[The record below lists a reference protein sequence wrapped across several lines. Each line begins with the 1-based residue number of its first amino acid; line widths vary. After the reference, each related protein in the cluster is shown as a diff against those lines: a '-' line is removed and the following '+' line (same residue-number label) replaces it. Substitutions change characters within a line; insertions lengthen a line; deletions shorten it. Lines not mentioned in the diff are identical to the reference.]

1 MWREYLCPQSVEE
14 ALAALAAG
22 NGQARVIAGGTDL
35 VLQVQRGERR
45 ASLLVDV
52 SRIEALRGIREAD
65 GFIFIG
71 AAVTHSEVASSALIR
86 NHAAVLSQAAAEVG
100 SPEIRNVATL
110 GGNVVNAQP
119 AADAA
124 LALLVLDAEAEIVS
138 TTGARW
144 IPVADLYKTAGV
156 SAVDSTCE
164 LVRAFRFRMPAEQ
177 TGSAYRRLGK
187 CKSIALPVLCAA
199 TVVTVVGG
207 HFESAA
213 IGLGPV
219 APRPMRARSAESYL
233 AGRPATAGAMD
244 HAASVARTETNPR
257 DSLLRC
263 AKAYREE
270 MVEALVRSTLKQAV
284 AAVHPSLGAS
294 ERAS

>member
-71 AAVTHSEVASSALIR
+71 AA
-86 NHAAVLSQAAAEVG
+86 
-100 SPEIRNVATL
+100 IRNVATL

-219 APRPMRARSAESYL
+219 APRPMRARSAESRPMRARSAESYL

-270 MVEALVRSTLKQAV
+270 MVEALVRSTLNQAL
-284 AAVHPSLGAS
+284 AAVHPSLGPSEGAS
-294 ERAS
+294 